1 VPFPLPEC
9 SYLNSTD
16 FEGSTKAYQPVAAA
30 SSPEMEAHVKRTTH
44 TERLDHASIA
54 RRAGKIL
61 LTILLNYKIVLAVV
75 WVVIIIWWL
84 VLQVLPARPATL
96 DQGEASRTVIQ
107 EPAAEPVLVTDTS
120 TAVVKPNESQDED

>member
-1 VPFPLPEC
+1 MNFDEKTVSASLRRRSSSTAPADCRDNASALLP
-9 SYLNSTD
+9 T
-16 FEGSTKAYQPVAAA
+16 A
-30 SSPEMEAHVKRTTH
+30 SWDQLP
-44 TERLDHASIA
+44 
-54 RRAGKIL
+54 
-61 LTILLNYKIVLAVV
+61 LTILLNYKIVLALV

-107 EPAAEPVLVTDTS
+107 EPIAEPVLVTDTS